1 MLMLCDAYQI
11 QKIKLKDLDPERA
24 KLVGKSIAY
33 IFDKEDD
40 SVDPGAKL
48 KRSWNWL
55 KFPNTKFGKP
65 LKYEEPQP
73 WKLNLVY
80 VQYELEKN
88 ITNGKIVCGWILRD
102 NIWAEP
108 GNAFVM
114 L

>member
-1 MLMLCDAYQI
+1 MLMLRDAYQI
-11 QKIKLKDLDPERA
+11 QKQMLKDLDPERA

-73 WKLNLVY
+73 GKLNLVY
-80 VQYELEKN
+80 VQYNFREKYY
-88 ITNGKIVCGWILRD
+88 
-102 NIWAEP
+102 
-108 GNAFVM
+108 
-114 L
+114 